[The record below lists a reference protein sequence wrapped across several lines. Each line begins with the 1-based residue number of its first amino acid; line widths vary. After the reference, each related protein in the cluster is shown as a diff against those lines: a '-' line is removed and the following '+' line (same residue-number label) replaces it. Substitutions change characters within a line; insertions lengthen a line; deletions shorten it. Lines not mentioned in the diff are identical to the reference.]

1 MKSKII
7 HIAGRVVSC
16 LLASSLVLMM
26 ADASAEDTPATV
38 TALIPVIKK
47 WGEDPVLIAAVKEQ
61 NAKAMTLD
69 QIQKRDKE
77 WMETTGMDD
86 QMKAIMK
93 NAAAQELDKLEAT
106 KPYFFESILMD
117 NQGANVAMTNKTSDY
132 WQGDETKFTNAFKVG
147 GVDIGKSKFDD
158 SAKAY
163 LIQVSVP
170 VLEAGKP
177 IGALCV
183 GINLD
188 ELDKAK

>member
-1 MKSKII
+1 MRKNITQ
-7 HIAGRVVSC
+7 IARRFASC
-16 LLASSLVLMM
+16 LLASSLILIMT
-26 ADASAEDTPATV
+26 DARAEDTPAAV

-47 WGEDPVLIAAVKEQ
+47 WGEDPVLVAAVKEQ
-61 NAKAMTLD
+61 NAKGMTLD

-77 WMETTGMDD
+77 WMATTGMDD
-86 QMKAIMK
+86 QMKAMMK

-170 VLEAGKP
+170 VLEGGKP

>member
-77 WMETTGMDD
+77 WMATTGMDD
-86 QMKAIMK
+86 QMKAMMK

>member
-1 MKSKII
+1 MKSL
-7 HIAGRVVSC
+7 AQFFLLGFVSSFM
-16 LLASSLVLMM
+16 ASS
-26 ADASAEDTPATV
+26 AIAEDVPAAV
-38 TALIPVIKK
+38 TGLIPVVKK
-47 WGEDPVLIAAVKEQ
+47 WGEDPILVAAVKEQ
-61 NAKAMTLD
+61 NAKAITLE

-77 WMETTGMDD
+77 WMATTGMDD
-86 QMKAIMK
+86 QMKAMMK
-93 NAAAQELDKLEAT
+93 NAAAQELEKLEAT

-132 WQGDETKFTNAFKVG
+132 WQGDEPKFTNAFKVG

-163 LIQVSVP
+163 LIQVSIP
-170 VLEAGKP
+170 VVEGGKV

>member
-1 MKSKII
+1 MRKNIGQ
-7 HIAGRVVSC
+7 IAGRFASC
-16 LLASSLVLMM
+16 LLAGSLIVVM
-26 ADASAEDTPATV
+26 ADAYAEDTPAAV

-47 WGEDPVLIAAVKEQ
+47 WGEDPVLITAVKEQ
-61 NAKAMTLD
+61 NAKGMTLD

-77 WMETTGMDD
+77 WMATTGMDD
-86 QMKAIMK
+86 QMKAMMK

-170 VLEAGKP
+170 VLEGGKP

>member
-1 MKSKII
+1 MRKNIGQ
-7 HIAGRVVSC
+7 IAGCFASC
-16 LLASSLVLMM
+16 LLAGSLIVVM
-26 ADASAEDTPATV
+26 ADAYAEDTPAAV

-61 NAKAMTLD
+61 NAKGMTLD

-77 WMETTGMDD
+77 WMATTGMDD
-86 QMKAIMK
+86 QMKAMMK

-170 VLEAGKP
+170 VLEGGKP

>member
-1 MKSKII
+1 MKII
-7 HIAGRVVSC
+7 KDFLWVS
-16 LLASSLVLMM
+16 LISSLV
-26 ADASAEDTPATV
+26 AQGAIAEDVPLGV

-47 WGEDPVLIAAVKEQ
+47 WGEDPILVAAVKEQ
-61 NAKAMTLD
+61 NAKGATLE

-77 WMETTGMDD
+77 WMAATGMDD

-93 NAAAQELDKLEAT
+93 NAGAQELDKLEAT

-117 NQGANVAMTNKTSDY
+117 NLGANVSMTNKTSDY
-132 WQGDETKFTNAFKVG
+132 WQGDEPKFTNAFKVG

-170 VLEAGKP
+170 VLDGGKP

>member
-1 MKSKII
+1 MKNVKQLI
-7 HIAGRVVSC
+7 GVM
-16 LLASSLVLMM
+16 LASTFLANGAM
-26 ADASAEDTPATV
+26 AEDVPASV

-47 WGEDPVLIAAVKEQ
+47 WGEDPILIAAVKEQ
-61 NAKAMTLD
+61 NAKGATLE

-77 WMETTGMDD
+77 WMAATGMDD

-93 NAAAQELDKLEAT
+93 NAGAQELDKLEAT

-117 NQGANVAMTNKTSDY
+117 NLGANVSMTNKTSDY
-132 WQGDETKFTNAFKVG
+132 WQGDEPKFTNAFKVG

-170 VLEAGKP
+170 VLDGGKP

>member
-1 MKSKII
+1 MKNIKLIVSTLMLLIFF
-7 HIAGRVVSC
+7 AGQ
-16 LLASSLVLMM
+16 AT
-26 ADASAEDTPATV
+26 AEDVPAAV
-38 TALIPVIKK
+38 TALVPEIKK
-47 WGEDPVLIAAVKEQ
+47 WGENPVLVAAVKEQ
-61 NAKAMTLD
+61 NAKGATIE

-77 WMETTGMDD
+77 WMATTGMDD

-93 NAAAQELDKLEAT
+93 NAGAQELDKLEAT

-117 NQGANVAMTNKTSDY
+117 NKGANVSMTNKTSDY
-132 WQGDETKFTNAFKVG
+132 WQGDEPKFTNAFKVG

-170 VLEAGKP
+170 VVDAGKA

>member
-1 MKSKII
+1 MKVLNYLTQFGA
-7 HIAGRVVSC
+7 AGLLSSMMVVN
-16 LLASSLVLMM
+16 VM
-26 ADASAEDTPATV
+26 AEDVPAAV
-38 TALIPVIKK
+38 TALVPVIKK
-47 WGEDPVLIAAVKEQ
+47 WGEDPILIAAVKAQ
-61 NAKAMTLD
+61 NAKSMTLD

-77 WMETTGMDD
+77 WMATTGMDD
-86 QMKAIMK
+86 QMKAMMK
-93 NAAAQELDKLEAT
+93 NSGAQELDKLEAT

-132 WQGDETKFTNAFKVG
+132 WQGDEPKFINAFKVG

-163 LIQVSVP
+163 LIQVSIP
-170 VLEAGKP
+170 VVDGGKV

>member
-1 MKSKII
+1 MKT
-7 HIAGRVVSC
+7 HIVQLAGKVTSC
-16 LLASSLVLMM
+16 LLASSLMLVL
-26 ADASAEDTPATV
+26 ADAYAEDAPAAV

-47 WGEDPVLIAAVKEQ
+47 WGEDPVLVAAVKEQ
-61 NAKAMTLD
+61 NAKGMTLD

-77 WMETTGMDD
+77 WMATTGMDD
-86 QMKAIMK
+86 QMKAMMK
-93 NAAAQELDKLEAT
+93 NAAAQEMDKLEAT

-132 WQGDETKFTNAFKVG
+132 WQGDEPKFTNAFKAG
-147 GVDIGKSKFDD
+147 GTDIGKSKFDD

-170 VLEAGKP
+170 VLDAGKP

>member
-1 MKSKII
+1 MKRIKQLIL
-7 HIAGRVVSC
+7 VS
-16 LLASSLVLMM
+16 LVSSLM
-26 ADASAEDTPATV
+26 AQAVMAEDAPAAV

-47 WGEDPVLIAAVKEQ
+47 WGENPVLVAAVKEQ
-61 NAKAMTLD
+61 NAKGATLE
-69 QIQKRDKE
+69 QVQKRDKE
-77 WMETTGMDD
+77 WMAATGMDD
-86 QMKAIMK
+86 QMKAITK
-93 NAAAQELDKLEAT
+93 NAGAQELDKLEAT

-117 NQGANVAMTNKTSDY
+117 NLGANVSMTNKTSDY
-132 WQGDETKFTNAFKVG
+132 WQGDEPKFTNAFKAG
-147 GVDIGKSKFDD
+147 GVDVGKSKFDD

-170 VLEAGKP
+170 VMDGGKA

>member
-1 MKSKII
+1 MKNNLAQYARQLACYI
-7 HIAGRVVSC
+7 
-16 LLASSLVLMM
+16 LASSLVLITPNGL
-26 ADASAEDTPATV
+26 AEDAPPAV

-47 WGEDPVLIAAVKEQ
+47 WGEDPILIAAVKEQ
-61 NAKAMTLD
+61 NAKGMTLD

-77 WMETTGMDD
+77 WMATTGMDD
-86 QMKAIMK
+86 QMKAMMK
-93 NAAAQELDKLEAT
+93 NTAAQQLEKLEAT

-132 WQGDETKFTNAFKVG
+132 WQGDEPKFTNAYKAG
-147 GVDIGKSKFDD
+147 GVDVGKSKFDD

-170 VLEAGKP
+170 VVEGGKP

>member
-1 MKSKII
+1 MKNVKSII
-7 HIAGRVVSC
+7 PAVIFS
-16 LLASSLVLMM
+16 LFFSSQIM
-26 ADASAEDTPATV
+26 AEDVPADV
-38 TALIPVIKK
+38 AALVPVIKK
-47 WGEDPVLIAAVKEQ
+47 WGENPILVAAVKEQ
-61 NAKAMTLD
+61 NAKGATLE

-77 WMETTGMDD
+77 WMAATGMDD

-93 NAAAQELDKLEAT
+93 NAGAQELDKLEAT

-117 NQGANVAMTNKTSDY
+117 NKGANVSMTNKTSDY
-132 WQGDETKFTNAFKVG
+132 WQGDEPKFTNAFKVG

-170 VLEAGKP
+170 VLDGGKA

>member
-1 MKSKII
+1 MKSVKKLI
-7 HIAGRVVSC
+7 
-16 LLASSLVLMM
+16 LASLISSFIAQGVM
-26 ADASAEDTPATV
+26 AEDAPAAV

-47 WGEDPVLIAAVKEQ
+47 WGENPILVAAVKEQ
-61 NAKAMTLD
+61 NAKGATLE
-69 QIQKRDKE
+69 QVQKRDKE
-77 WMETTGMDD
+77 WMAATGMDD
-86 QMKAIMK
+86 QMKAITK
-93 NAAAQELDKLEAT
+93 NAGAQELDKLEAT

-117 NQGANVAMTNKTSDY
+117 SLGANVSMTNKTSDY
-132 WQGDETKFTNAFKVG
+132 WQGDEPKFTNAFKVG
-147 GVDIGKSKFDD
+147 GVDVGKSKFDD

-170 VLEAGKP
+170 VLDGGKP

>member
-1 MKSKII
+1 MKALNYLVQLGA
-7 HIAGRVVSC
+7 AG
-16 LLASSLVLMM
+16 LLSSMMM
-26 ADASAEDTPATV
+26 ASAIAEDAPAAV

-47 WGEDPVLIAAVKEQ
+47 WGEDPILVAAVKEQ
-61 NAKAMTLD
+61 NGKGLTLD

-77 WMETTGMDD
+77 WMATTGMDD
-86 QMKAIMK
+86 QMKAMMK
-93 NAAAQELDKLEAT
+93 NAGAQELDKLEAT

-132 WQGDETKFTNAFKVG
+132 WQGDEPKFTNAFKVG

-170 VLEAGKP
+170 VLDGGKA

>member
-1 MKSKII
+1 MRKNIGQ
-7 HIAGRVVSC
+7 IAGRFASC
-16 LLASSLVLMM
+16 LLAGSLIVVM
-26 ADASAEDTPATV
+26 ADAYAEDTPAAV

-61 NAKAMTLD
+61 NAKGMTLD

-77 WMETTGMDD
+77 WMATTGMDD
-86 QMKAIMK
+86 QMKAMMK

-170 VLEAGKP
+170 VLEGGKP

>member
-1 MKSKII
+1 MK
-7 HIAGRVVSC
+7 AFNYFVQLGVVGIFS
-16 LLASSLVLMM
+16 LMTTVSALAEEVP
-26 ADASAEDTPATV
+26 PAV
-38 TALIPVIKK
+38 TALLPVIKK
-47 WGEDPVLIAAVKEQ
+47 WGEDPVLVAAVKEQ
-61 NAKAMTLD
+61 NAKGATLD

-77 WMETTGMDD
+77 WMATTGMDD
-86 QMKAIMK
+86 QMKAMMK
-93 NAAAQELDKLEAT
+93 NSGAQELDKLEAT

-117 NQGANVAMTNKTSDY
+117 NQGANVSMTNKTSDY
-132 WQGDETKFTNAFKVG
+132 WQGDEPKFTNAFKVG

-170 VLEAGKP
+170 VLDGGKA